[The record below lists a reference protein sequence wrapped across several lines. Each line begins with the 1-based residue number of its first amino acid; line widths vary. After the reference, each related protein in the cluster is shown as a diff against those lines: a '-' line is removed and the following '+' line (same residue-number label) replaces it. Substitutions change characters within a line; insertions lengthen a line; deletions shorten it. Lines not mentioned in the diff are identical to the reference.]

1 MTGEQQHLPM
11 DDLPEFVPSEGF
23 QLLSGVRV
31 LDLTSSIAGPYGTM
45 MLADLGA
52 DVVKVERAGLGDDS
66 RGWGPPFLE
75 GHALWY
81 AAVNRNK
88 RSVDLDLKSDEGRA
102 TLQGLVQQADV
113 VMTSL
118 RQDAMTRL
126 GIDYDQARA
135 LRPDIIH
142 CTLTGYGLT
151 GPKSH
156 LPGYDLIA
164 EAFSSVMDLTGE
176 PESPPQ
182 KVGTPAAD
190 LLAGM
195 DAAFAIVA
203 ALHDRQRSG
212 RGHRLDISLAESMTR
227 FMTPK
232 LASYLGSGDLQR
244 RSGGRDSVIAVY
256 QVFETADDPIVL
268 ALGNDSIFQR
278 FCRAAGREDLAA
290 DPAYATNADRRSRRS
305 ELVAEIQRTL
315 SGRPAHD
322 WLALC
327 SDADVPATPINRVE
341 DVVADQH
348 LRERALL
355 YRLPVDT
362 GSLPQV
368 NTGWFLDGEP
378 NGFRLPPPRLG
389 EHRDEVLAEW
399 LIQAGSLTPIDGSE
413 VSPS

>member
-1 MTGEQQHLPM
+1 MTDNRSPLPM
-11 DDLPEFVPSEGF
+11 DGLPELSPIAGF

-31 LDLTSSIAGPYGTM
+31 LDLTSSIAGPYGSM
-45 MLADLGA
+45 LLADLGA
-52 DVVKVERAGLGDDS
+52 DVVKVERAGSGDDS
-66 RGWGPPFLE
+66 RAWGPPFLE

-88 RSVDLDLKSDEGRA
+88 RSVALDLKSDAGRS
-102 TLQGLVQQADV
+102 TLHALVGQADV

-118 RQDAMTRL
+118 RDEAMTRL
-126 GIDYDQARA
+126 GISYEQTRA
-135 LRPDIIH
+135 LRSDIIH
-142 CTLTGYGLT
+142 CTVTGYGLT
-151 GPKSH
+151 GPKRA

-176 PESPPQ
+176 PDSPPQ

-203 ALHDRQRSG
+203 ALHDRQRTG
-212 RGHRLDISLAESMTR
+212 QGHQLDISLAESMTR

-256 QVFETADDPIVL
+256 QVFATADEPIVL
-268 ALGNDSIFQR
+268 ALGNDGIFQR
-278 FCRAAGREDLAA
+278 FCRAAGREDLVEDA
-290 DPAYATNADRRSRRS
+290 AYATNSDRRSRRS
-305 ELVAEIQRTL
+305 ELVADIQRTL
-315 SGRPAHD
+315 LGRPAQA
-322 WLALC
+322 WLDLC
-327 SDADVPATPINRVE
+327 KAADVPAAAINRVE
-341 DVVADQH
+341 DVVEDEH
-348 LRERALL
+348 LRERAFL
-355 YRLPVDT
+355 YRLPVDD

-368 NTGWFLDGEP
+368 NTGWHLDGEA

-389 EHRDEVLAEW
+389 EHDEQVLSEW
-399 LIQAGSLTPIDGSE
+399 LDQDNTHRDRSEGTP
-413 VSPS
+413 

>member
-1 MTGEQQHLPM
+1 MTGEQQRLPM
-11 DDLPEFVPSEGF
+11 DDLPAFAPSTGF
-23 QLLSGVRV
+23 QLLAGVRV

-45 MLADLGA
+45 LLADLGA
-52 DVVKVERAGLGDDS
+52 DVVKVERSGTGDDS
-66 RGWGPPFLE
+66 RAWGPPFLE

-88 RSVDLDLKSDEGRA
+88 RSVDLDLKSDAGRA
-102 TLQGLVQQADV
+102 TLQALVAQADV

-118 RQDAMTRL
+118 RENAMTRL
-126 GIDYDQARA
+126 GVDYEQSRA
-135 LRPDIIH
+135 LRIDIVH
-142 CTLTGYGLT
+142 CTLTGFGLT

-176 PESPPQ
+176 PDSPPQ

-203 ALHDRQRSG
+203 ALHDRQRTG

-232 LASYLGSGDLQR
+232 IASFLGSGDLQR

-256 QVFETADDPIVL
+256 QVFSTADDPIVL
-268 ALGNDSIFQR
+268 ALGNDGIFQR
-278 FCRAAGREDLAA
+278 FCRAAGREDLSS
-290 DPAYATNADRRSRRS
+290 DPRYVTNADRRARRA
-305 ELVAEIQRTL
+305 ELVADIQRTL
-315 SGRPAHD
+315 CTRPAQA
-322 WLALC
+322 WLTLC
-327 SDADVPATPINRVE
+327 ADADVPAGPINRVE
-341 DVVADQH
+341 DVVADEQ
-348 LRERALL
+348 LQSRSLL
-355 YRLPVDT
+355 YRIPVGA

-368 NTGWFLDGEP
+368 GTGWFLDGEP

-399 LIQAGSLTPIDGSE
+399 IAQAHPSNQSE
-413 VSPS
+413 EAP